1 MGSAVAII
9 AVLFVGAVGAAP
21 EYQCWNFKST
31 DEIRHQYLITVNN
44 LRRKIAEGVAE
55 NKQGNC
61 PQGKNIQKLDWDC
74 YLELEAQKVVDQCN
88 IDAVG
93 PKDYSMLIKKVELTT
108 CNPLPQFKKTIN
120 GWWNDVKKYG
130 IGSNP
135 VFNKEELRSF
145 ATLAHGKA
153 TRIGCAQKNCNGHL
167 YMACMVYEKTP
178 EFGQPIYELGK
189 GCSSPND
196 CTTYVGS
203 KCRENLCVGG
213 HIDPQKVPETTTAAT
228 TTKKTTTSKT
238 TAATPQTSR
247 PPVTTQPGPTSSTH
261 FPIVNKKCGPAFD
274 KISNDFMR
282 DDFLNLHNGYRSE
295 VAQGRLTMGDGK
307 KARVANKMRKL
318 EYDCPLE
325 MSAYKIAKLCDDSM
339 SNENFAE
346 NRMKLPN
353 SIEFTNAPKKVR

>member
-21 EYQCWNFKST
+21 GLGLLSGTGGTEEYQCWNFKST

-61 PQGKNIQKLDWDC
+61 PQGKNIQKL
-74 YLELEAQKVVDQCN
+74 
-88 IDAVG
+88 
-93 PKDYSMLIKKVELTT
+93 
-108 CNPLPQFKKTIN
+108 
-120 GWWNDVKKYG
+120 
-130 IGSNP
+130 
-135 VFNKEELRSF
+135 
-145 ATLAHGKA
+145 LAHGKA

-353 SIEFTNAPKKVR
+353 SIEFTNAPKKAMEAWYKEIKTGHMNQATGSQNLLLPTLNITNYAKMIWDSHEKVGCAVFQCKTTKNVVCHYSPK